1 MTRETETGEG
11 CKVRQAALEAKLRK
25 TFRALTDEAREDDY
39 VGLTLD
45 LRDAKTKAAKLST
58 EVRALKELVNG
69 FEGDQAETIRRM
81 ARKIHHKESEVYR
94 ANDKAAA
101 AIRQVYVLKKRIRD
115 FETKGFEI

>member
-11 CKVRQAALEAKLRK
+11 CTDRQAALEAKLRN
-25 TFRALTDEAREDDY
+25 TFRALTDRAREDDY

-69 FEGDQAETIRRM
+69 FQGDQAETIRRM
-81 ARKIHHKESEVYR
+81 AQKLRHKESEVYR
-94 ANDKAAA
+94 ANDKATA
-101 AIRQVYVLKKRIRD
+101 AIRHAYVLKKRIKD
-115 FETKGFEI
+115 FETKGFEV